1 MSLRSLGVCQGR
13 QRQPIVSNNE
23 PHQDNECER
32 EQACDDDVEI
42 VFVNWI
48 VNYGLLYWSRDD
60 D

>member
-1 MSLRSLGVCQGR
+1 
-13 QRQPIVSNNE
+13 VSNNE